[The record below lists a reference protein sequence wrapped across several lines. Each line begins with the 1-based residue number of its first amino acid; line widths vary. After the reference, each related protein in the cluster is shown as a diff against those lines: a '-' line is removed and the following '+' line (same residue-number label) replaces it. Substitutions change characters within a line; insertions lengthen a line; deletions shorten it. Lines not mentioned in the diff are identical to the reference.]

1 MVKIGAGNQ
10 SKGVETLQNNTKAG
24 EDSRCGDDAVVRRAE
39 VAGKDGDE
47 GKESEA
53 VDHAPG
59 KIDPR
64 CLQEADR
71 LESFQIASRRAGRGQ
86 CNYNAGPD
94 TRRPARFKAGMGM
107 GWLRSFAS
115 TDPAGIAPC
124 FLGRAQ

>member
-1 MVKIGAGNQ
+1 MVKISAGNQ
-10 SKGVETLQNNTKAG
+10 SKGAETLQNNTKTG

-71 LESFQIASRRAGRGQ
+71 LKAFQMARASCWA
-86 CNYNAGPD
+86 
-94 TRRPARFKAGMGM
+94 RPVH
-107 GWLRSFAS
+107 LRC
-115 TDPAGIAPC
+115 G
-124 FLGRAQ
+124 LGYPPSR